1 MDDITN
7 CGTVKGWVVRKY
19 YKKKKSVVELVTS
32 NLVSAGGYLSWML
45 RAGRI
50 QHLGQEIKSWMFC
63 SFNNFLQ
70 LISPT
75 TFFLKETLCL
85 CCSLSVVFWT
95 VVCRCCFC
103 RIYLNL
109 RGSYSLAKS
118 EIIHVS
124 GFYQHLTKYYWVP
137 RKIRVKLL

>member
-32 NLVSAGGYLSWML
+32 SLVSAGGYLSWML
-45 RAGRI
+45 HAGRI
-50 QHLGQEIKSWMFC
+50 HHLGQEIKSWMFC

-85 CCSLSVVFWT
+85 FYSFSVVFWT

-103 RIYLNL
+103 IIYLNL

-124 GFYQHLTKYYWVP
+124 GFYQHLIEYYWVP
-137 RKIRVKLL
+137 R